1 MNNQMTWQVTWIAAI
16 TMALTTMTTSAQP
29 EETIQTS
36 AQTPEVSEPAVAES
50 ELRTGETRYV
60 TDLIYTPIR
69 SGPGGDYRIVNKGL
83 PSGSEVTYF
92 GTTEDG
98 TWAEVETRGGTR
110 GYLRAQY
117 LQVEI
122 PRARQVSTLENELE
136 NERTRASQ
144 LEAQLGAYIDQL
156 TSSNEEGGLTAQE
169 LEATKQEL
177 AEIKRISANAIQ
189 LDRLTNE
196 LTSKLE
202 DANARNDL
210 LKLENARLEDRVA
223 NRQRLE
229 GILAILAGIFIA
241 LVIPRLTVKRRR
253 QDGWR

>member
-1 MNNQMTWQVTWIAAI
+1 MNKRIPWIAALAV
-16 TMALTTMTTSAQP
+16 MLYSVAAQAQQ
-29 EETIQTS
+29 EEPSQVSDATDISESLSTN
-36 AQTPEVSEPAVAES
+36 SEPK
-50 ELRTGETRYV
+50 TGEIRYV

-69 SGPGGDYRIVNKGL
+69 TGPGGDYRIVNKGL
-83 PSGSEVTYF
+83 PSGTQITYF

-98 TWAEVETRGGTR
+98 VWAEVETRGGTR

-117 LQVEI
+117 LQVEA
-122 PRARQVSTLENELE
+122 PRANQVNALENELE
-136 NERTRASQ
+136 SAQARLSELT
-144 LEAQLGAYIDQL
+144 AQLDASMDEL
-156 TSSNEEGGLTAQE
+156 TSSNEDMGTAARD

-202 DANARNDL
+202 DANAQNDL
-210 LKLENARLEDRVA
+210 LKLENARLEDRIES
-223 NRQRLE
+223 REFLY
-229 GILAILAGIFIA
+229 GSLAVLAGIFIA

-253 QDGWR
+253 NDGWR

>member
-1 MNNQMTWQVTWIAAI
+1 MAALAVMLSSVAALAQQEEPSQVSAATDI
-16 TMALTTMTTSAQP
+16 SESPSTN
-29 EETIQTS
+29 
-36 AQTPEVSEPAVAES
+36 SEPK
-50 ELRTGETRYV
+50 TGEIRYV

-69 SGPGGDYRIVNKGL
+69 TGPGGDYRIVNKGL
-83 PSGSEVTYF
+83 PSGTQITYF

-98 TWAEVETRGGTR
+98 VWAEVETRGGTR

-117 LQVEI
+117 LQVEA
-122 PRARQVSTLENELE
+122 PRANQVNALEEELE
-136 NERTRASQ
+136 SAQARVSELT
-144 LEAQLGAYIDQL
+144 AQLDASMDEL
-156 TSSNEEGGLTAQE
+156 TSSNEDMGTTARD

-202 DANARNDL
+202 DANAQNDL
-210 LKLENARLEDRVA
+210 LKLENARLEDRIES
-223 NRQRLE
+223 REFLY
-229 GILAILAGIFIA
+229 GSLAVLAGIFIA

-253 QDGWR
+253 NDGWR

>member
-1 MNNQMTWQVTWIAAI
+1 MNNQMKWQVTWITAI
-16 TMALTTMTTSAQP
+16 TMTLTTMTTAAQP
-29 EETIQTS
+29 EETLQTS
-36 AQTPEVSEPAVAES
+36 AQAQAVADS
-50 ELRTGETRYV
+50 ELSTGETRYV

-83 PSGSEVTYF
+83 PSGAEVTYF

-122 PRARQVSTLENELE
+122 PKTRLVSTLETELE

-144 LEAQLGAYIDQL
+144 LEAQLGAHIDEL
-156 TSSNEEGGLTAQE
+156 TSSNEEVTSTARE
-169 LEATKQEL
+169 LETTKQEL

-196 LTSKLE
+196 LTAKLE
-202 DANARNDL
+202 DANGRNDL

-223 NRQRLE
+223 NRQRIE
-229 GILAILAGIFIA
+229 GIFAVLAGIFIA
-241 LVIPRLTVKRRR
+241 LVVPRLTVKRRR
-253 QDGWR
+253 HDSWR

>member
-1 MNNQMTWQVTWIAAI
+1 MNKQIPWIAALAV
-16 TMALTTMTTSAQP
+16 MLYSVGALAQQ
-29 EETIQTS
+29 EEPSQVSDATDISESLSTN
-36 AQTPEVSEPAVAES
+36 SEPK
-50 ELRTGETRYV
+50 TGEIRYV

-69 SGPGGDYRIVNKGL
+69 TGPGGDYRIVNKGL
-83 PSGSEVTYF
+83 PSGTQITYF

-98 TWAEVETRGGTR
+98 VWAEVETRGGTR

-117 LQVEI
+117 LQVEA
-122 PRARQVSTLENELE
+122 PRANQVNALENELE
-136 NERTRASQ
+136 SAQARVSELT
-144 LEAQLGAYIDQL
+144 AQLDASMDEL
-156 TSSNEEGGLTAQE
+156 TSSNEDMGTAARD

-202 DANARNDL
+202 DANAQNDL
-210 LKLENARLEDRVA
+210 LKLENARLEDRIES
-223 NRQRLE
+223 REFLY
-229 GILAILAGIFIA
+229 GSLAVLAGIFIA

-253 QDGWR
+253 NDGWR